1 MQLLKYNNTSRKLA
15 TFLFKEYLNVYFPS
29 LRKAVPIFHHQ
40 NQPNMTID
48 QAAPVSQEERIVILD
63 SLRGIAIL
71 GILLMNIPG
80 FALPDPVYHDPSVL
94 NEWGNI
100 NFKTWYF
107 IEWFMEGSQRA
118 LFSML
123 FGAGII
129 LFISRQEKKNEGLWP
144 ADYFFRRQLWLLVFG
159 LFNAFVLLWFW
170 DILFH
175 YACIGMIAFAFRRM
189 TPKALIIAAII
200 SLGLQTVR
208 DNVDAYRDRKMIA
221 KGEMIAKMDTTI
233 HKLSDKQKDELGEMT
248 AFKEK
253 TTEKARIKEMNKNLA
268 IVRGDYAGFYDYQ
281 SARSLRGELHYT
293 YFGIWDILIFM
304 FLGMAFFKSGILTG
318 QASTKIYWG
327 LFIGGLGIGLVL
339 SYFRLQPYIDHTFN
353 EFDYRKNVLFEF
365 YEISRVF
372 RSIGIFGLIMLLY
385 KSGWFKWFFALLRP
399 VGQMAFTNYLM
410 QSFLVGLFF
419 YGVGFGMYGKLSRF
433 EMYYVVAATWLL
445 QIVWSHIWLR
455 FFRFGPLEWCWR
467 SLTYWKRQPFLK

>member
-15 TFLFKEYLNVYFPS
+15 NFLFKEYLNVHSCPS
-29 LRKAVPIFHHQ
+29 QSCSLFHYQ
-40 NQPNMTID
+40 NQPIMSIA
-48 QAAPVSQEERIVILD
+48 QAAPVSQEERIVLLD

-80 FALPDPVYHDPSVL
+80 FALPDPVHHDPSVL
-94 NEWGNI
+94 NEWGTGNY
-100 NFKTWYF
+100 KAWYY
-107 IEWFMEGSQRA
+107 IDWILEGSQRA

-129 LFISRQEKKNEGLWP
+129 LFVSRQERKTEGLWP

-170 DILFH
+170 DILFQ
-175 YACIGMIAFAFRRM
+175 YACFGMLAFTFRRLA
-189 TPKALIIAAII
+189 PKGLFIAAFI
-200 SLGLQTVR
+200 SLVLMTVR
-208 DNVDAYRDRKMIA
+208 ENVDAYRDYKMIA
-221 KGEMIAKMDTTI
+221 KGEAIAKIDTTVT
-233 HKLSDKQKDELGEMT
+233 KLTDKQKEELGAMTEM
-248 AFKEK
+248 KEK
-253 TTEKARIKEMNKNLA
+253 STLKEKKKKMEKGLA
-268 IVRGDYAGFYDYQ
+268 LVRGNYSEFYRYQ
-281 SARSLRGELHYT
+281 SNRSFEGEIFFT
-293 YFGIWDILIFM
+293 YFGIWDILVFL
-304 FLGMAFFKSGILTG
+304 FLGMAFYKSGIITG
-318 QASTKIYWG
+318 QAPVRTYLI
-327 LFIGGLGIGLVL
+327 LCITGLGLGLLL
-339 SYFRLQPYIDHTFN
+339 SYFRLQPLIVHKFN
-353 EFDYRKNVLFEF
+353 GFEIMKRPHFEF
-365 YEISRVF
+365 YEISRTF

-433 EMYYVVAATWLL
+433 EMYYVVAGTWLL
-445 QIVWSHIWLR
+445 QIIWSHLWLR

-467 SLTYWKRQPFLK
+467 SLTYWKRQPFVK

>member
-1 MQLLKYNNTSRKLA
+1 MSTNL
-15 TFLFKEYLNVYFPS
+15 
-29 LRKAVPIFHHQ
+29 
-40 NQPNMTID
+40 
-48 QAAPVSQEERIVILD
+48 AAPVSETERIVLLD

-80 FALPDPVYHDPSVL
+80 FALPDPVIYDPSVL
-94 NEWGNI
+94 NEWGTI

-107 IEWFMEGSQRA
+107 IDWFMEGSQRA

-129 LFISRQEKKNEGLWP
+129 LFISRQEKKSEGLYP

-175 YACIGMIAFAFRRM
+175 YACIGMIAFAFRRLS
-189 TPKALIIAAII
+189 PKALIIAAV
-200 SLGLQTVR
+200 LCLVLQTAR

-221 KGEMIAKMDTTI
+221 KGEAIAKMDTTVT
-233 HKLSDKQKDELGEMT
+233 KLTDEQKEDLGAMT
-248 AFKEK
+248 GFKEK
-253 TTEKARIKEMNKNLA
+253 ASQKERVKKMNKNLKT
-268 IVRGDYAGFYDYQ
+268 VRGSYGSFYDYQ
-281 SARSLRGELHYT
+281 SERSLQGELYYT

-304 FLGMAFFKSGILTG
+304 FLGMAFFKSGIITG

-339 SYFRLQPYIDHTFN
+339 SYFRLQPLIDYKFN
-353 EFDYRKNVLFEF
+353 RFDIRKNVLFEF
-365 YEISRVF
+365 YEISRAF
-372 RSIGIFGLIMLLY
+372 RSLGIFGLIMLMF
-385 KSGWFKWFFALLRP
+385 KSEWFKWFFAMLRP

-410 QSFLVGLFF
+410 QSLLVGLFF
-419 YGVGFGMYGKLSRF
+419 YGIGFGMYGKLERF
-433 EMYYVVAATWLL
+433 EIYYVVGITWLV
-445 QIVWSHIWLR
+445 QIIWSHIWLR
-455 FFRFGPLEWCWR
+455 YFRFGPLEWLWR
-467 SLTYWKRQPFLK
+467 SLTYWKRQPFVK